1 MTQSATTSEEQYQ
14 LFHFD
19 FCPFCMRVRQFLER
33 NSLTIPLRNI
43 HRDRAAYDELVQ
55 GGGSQQVPCLRI
67 ERDGNVR
74 WLYES
79 EDIIHY
85 LAERAADGSAS

>member
-1 MTQSATTSEEQYQ
+1 MASYQ

-19 FCPFCMRVRQFLER
+19 FCPFCMRVRQFLEQAR
-33 NSLTIPLRNI
+33 LTIPLRNI
-43 HRDRAAYDELVQ
+43 HRDPEARAELVA

-67 ERDGNVR
+67 ESDGAVR

-79 EDIIHY
+79 EDIIRY
-85 LAERAADGSAS
+85 LRDHALPADRA

>member
-1 MTQSATTSEEQYQ
+1 MVESYQ

-19 FCPFCMRVRQFLER
+19 FCPFCMRVRRYLEQAGI
-33 NSLTIPLRNI
+33 TIPLRNI
-43 HRDRAAYDELVQ
+43 HQEQAAHQELVS

-67 ERDGNVR
+67 EQDGQVR

-79 EDIIHY
+79 ADIIDY
-85 LAERAADGSAS
+85 LAANYSGG